1 MTFPSSPVIHFYY
14 RADHQ
19 HTCSGCPDPA
29 GKTGSQQKKSH
40 IDSGGTGQIP
50 FHCNVSGHTEQS
62 EQQYNK
68 GQIITHQ
75 TFQHRFQR
83 HPGSIHDCKGNYKQ
97 KRPECNCMNL
107 VLFPPLRSDQR
118 KNCNTQQKSCKGNA
132 QSQRNHP
139 CSFTSCFCC
148 QNLQRRSGAKYGCA
162 SQKQKNFLYKC
173 LHHPVFLLP
182 LIYSSR
188 KQLSFLLSPAAA
200 HFTKTHYSTL

>member
-118 KNCNTQQKSCKGNA
+118 KNCNTQQKSCKGNHRARGTIPAASPPASAARTCNGVPA
-132 QSQRNHP
+132 QNTAALP
-139 CSFTSCFCC
+139 
-148 QNLQRRSGAKYGCA
+148 RSK
-162 SQKQKNFLYKC
+162 KNFLYKC

-200 HFTKTHYSTL
+200 TFHENAL